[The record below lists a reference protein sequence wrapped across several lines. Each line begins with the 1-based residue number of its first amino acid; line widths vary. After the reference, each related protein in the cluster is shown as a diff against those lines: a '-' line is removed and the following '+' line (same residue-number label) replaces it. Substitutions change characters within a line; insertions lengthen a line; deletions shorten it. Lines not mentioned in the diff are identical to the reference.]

1 MKYLQII
8 VEGSTEENF
17 VNDVMVKHFASLNI
31 FICAR
36 KITTGWDKLN
46 NKSAKGGLLKY
57 SKFKNEVLRWIE
69 SDRDRANTYYSSFI
83 DLYAFPRDTES
94 PYTLQIQQIVD
105 PYQKITALESAIRQD
120 INHVKFIPYVQ
131 LHEFEALLLVDP
143 GRLLVMYP
151 DGQTGIARLKKNIG
165 NTNPEEIN
173 ESYQTA
179 PSKRIIT
186 YLPDYEG
193 QKAQVGPLV
202 AEDIGIVELRNKCSH
217 FNEWINKLEKL

>member
-31 FICAR
+31 FISAR

-105 PYQKITALESAIRQD
+105 PFQKITALESAIRQD